1 MYYFANLQIKN
12 IMKNK
17 LVKIGIVV
25 AVALLGLFAYKKIN
39 AAELHGDF
47 SASYNSE
54 LSFRGVSTAQD
65 GIQTTFDTSLDL
77 AGFEIG
83 IGGLVNTRDG
93 TDEVQLQAHTG
104 VKILEGIDTSIG
116 VVNYT
121 DNHVLGNG
129 TEVYAELGLEIIL
142 DPSVR
147 VYHNPDGGVTTVE
160 GSLSQSF
167 EVWEN
172 YSLGVAANAGNT
184 ELGGDRATYYG
195 VDTLLTRAI
204 NEDTSLFVG
213 VDLTDVKDVANAD
226 EIVSVF
232 GGIQHT
238 F

>member
-1 MYYFANLQIKN
+1 
-12 IMKNK
+12 MKNK

-25 AVALLGLFAYKKIN
+25 AVVLLGLFAYKKIN
-39 AAELHGDF
+39 AAELHGGF

-54 LSFRGVSTAQD
+54 LSFRGISTAQD

-83 IGGLVNTRDG
+83 VGGLVNTRDG
-93 TDEVQLQAHTG
+93 TDEVRLQAHTQ
-104 VKILEGIDTSIG
+104 VKILEGIDTSVG

-129 TEVYAELGLEIIL
+129 TEVYAELGLGIIL
-142 DPSVR
+142 DPSIR
-147 VYHNPDGGVTTVE
+147 VYYNPDGGITTVE
-160 GSLSQSF
+160 GSVTKNL

-172 YSLGVAANAGNT
+172 YALGLSVNAGNT
-184 ELGGDRATYYG
+184 ELAGDRATYYG
-195 VDTLLTRAI
+195 LNALVTRAI
-204 NEDTSLFVG
+204 NEETSLFVG
-213 VDLTDVKDVANAD
+213 VDLTDVKDVADTD

>member
-1 MYYFANLQIKN
+1 
-12 IMKNK
+12 MKNK
-17 LVKIGIVV
+17 FVKIGIVV

-54 LSFRGVSTAQD
+54 LGFRGVSTGQN

-83 IGGLVNTRDG
+83 VGGLVNTRDG

-104 VKILEGIDTSIG
+104 LELIEGIDTSLG

-121 DNHVLGNG
+121 DNHVLGND
-129 TEVYAELGLEIIL
+129 TEIYAELGVDLIL
-142 DPSVR
+142 DASVR
-147 VYHNPDGGVTTVE
+147 VYYNPDEAVTTIE
-160 GSLSQSF
+160 GSLSKSL

-172 YSLGVAANAGNT
+172 YSLGLAANAGNT

-195 VDTLLTRAI
+195 VDALLTRSI
-204 NEDTSLFVG
+204 NENTSLFAG
-213 VDLTDVKDVANAD
+213 VDLTDVKDIVNAD
-226 EIVSVF
+226 QIVSVF
-232 GGIQHT
+232 GGIQHS